1 MLDAVV
7 IGEVEP
13 VMAGLQDVF
22 LGGGSRAEQ
31 IEKLARLPGVVRP
44 GAVRHQLRRGR
55 HDQRRRA
62 RRSDDLALPVARL
75 NARNVND
82 FQTMSAVL

>member
-13 VMAGLQDVF
+13 VMDGLQEVF

-31 IEKLARLPGVVRP
+31 IEKLARLPGVYVPALYAIGYAADGTIDRVDAATP
-44 GAVRHQLRRGR
+44 TTWRCPSRG
-55 HDQRRRA
+55 
-62 RRSDDLALPVARL
+62 
-75 NARNVND
+75 
-82 FQTMSAVL
+82 